1 MTVYQA
7 LDWAC
12 KTVVTKSHWSL
23 FAILCS
29 LLSRARHVAEGPSVA
44 TAEMWCEPKPYP
56 PSVMT
61 VVAQKPLGE
70 VIAWQQGCECAL
82 CLLQDWCW
90 ATSEHLNEDRRI
102 LLRTMKAAVVD
113 FAILLRAATWKRQ
126 NGGEDLPESGM
137 IPA

>member
-1 MTVYQA
+1 MFSGSFIF
-7 LDWAC
+7 
-12 KTVVTKSHWSL
+12 SHGISFERVRLWHGGLFKMWSQ
-23 FAILCS
+23 
-29 LLSRARHVAEGPSVA
+29 A